1 MKIVSLSLGRP
12 RIVVR
17 GGRQYSTAID
27 RRPVDGPVELT
38 PEGFVGDRVADNRWH
53 GGPDKA
59 ICCYPHEHYAHW
71 SRELGV
77 ELSIPSFGENFTTSG
92 LLESEVCIG
101 YRFRIG
107 DAILQVSQ
115 PRQPC
120 WKLAGKHSQPA
131 LPKWIVA
138 KGYTGFYFRVLEAA
152 PIAAGQTIELLD
164 RPHPEMPVDRAMW
177 IMAGIAPAEG
187 RAELAA
193 LPELSQDW
201 REALLKPAQ

>member
-1 MKIVSLSLGRP
+1 MRIVSLNLGRP

-17 GGRQYSTAID
+17 AGRQYSTAID

-77 ELSIPSFGENFTTSG
+77 KLEIPSFGENFTTQG
-92 LLESEVCIG
+92 LLEREVCIG
-101 YRFRIG
+101 DRFRVG
-107 DAILQVSQ
+107 DAVLQVTQ

-120 WKLAGKHSQPA
+120 WKLAGKHNQPA
-131 LPKWIVA
+131 LVKWIVA
-138 KGYTGFYFRVLEAA
+138 KGFTGFYLRAA
-152 PIAAGQTIELLD
+152 PIAAGRTIELLE

-177 IMAGIAPAEG
+177 IMAGIAPPEG

-201 REALLKPAQ
+201 RESLLKPAQ